1 MKNNT
6 APPPPIAPTIPR
18 MVDSLLEL
26 LPVDSLLELLPVEV
40 AVSGFEIRS
49 CQILIT

>member
-18 MVDSLLEL
+18 I
-26 LPVDSLLELLPVEV
+26 VDSLLELLPVEV
-40 AVSGFEIRS
+40 AVSGFEIHN

>member
-18 MVDSLLEL
+18 MVEL
-26 LPVDSLLELLPVEV
+26 LLVE
-40 AVSGFEIRS
+40 ATVSGFEIYNY
-49 CQILIT
+49 QILIT

>member
-26 LPVDSLLELLPVEV
+26 LLIE
-40 AVSGFEIRS
+40 ATVSGYEIHN